1 MASTPNFAWP
11 TPDDT
16 DPVADGALDIRTLA
30 NAIDSQVFAGGL
42 VLVKRQTVG
51 SGVTSVTVTDA
62 FSSLYDNY
70 LIVDSGGTSSVD
82 GPYRLTFG
90 ANATFYYWAFIYASF
105 LGGAVNNSAGNA
117 QTSWDFAGGSAT
129 RNGLIEVNNPFLTT
143 NTEIRSRVRYGTVYG
158 NNVGIH
164 GVSSSFTSFTL
175 TAGSG
180 TMTGG
185 TIRVYGYRK

>member
-1 MASTPNFAWP
+1 MATPP
-11 TPDDT
+11 TFSS
-16 DPVADGALDIRTLA
+16 GAVLTA
-30 NAIDSQVFAGGL
+30 AQMNSVGL
-42 VLVKRQTVG
+42 WLVTTQTVG
-51 SGVTSVTVTDA
+51 TAVSSVTVTGA
-62 FSSLYDNY
+62 FSADYDNY

-90 ANATFYYWAFIYASF
+90 ASATQYYWAFIYGSF
-105 LGGAVNNSAGNA
+105 LGGAVNLDAGNNL
-117 QTSWDFAGGSAT
+117 TFWNYAGGSAT
-129 RNGLIEVNNPFLTT
+129 RNGFIEVNNPFLAT
-143 NTEIRSRVRYGTVYG
+143 NTEIRSRVRYSTVYG

-175 TAGSG
+175 TAASG